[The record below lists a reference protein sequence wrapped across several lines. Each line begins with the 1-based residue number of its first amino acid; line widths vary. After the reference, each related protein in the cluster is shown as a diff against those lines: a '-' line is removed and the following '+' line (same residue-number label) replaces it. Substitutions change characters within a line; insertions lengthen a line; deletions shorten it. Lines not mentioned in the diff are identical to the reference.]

1 MDFNSINRSA
11 PMPELPSTSE
21 SGQTGQARQSQAAG
35 PSSTPRTADG
45 VLSGVPASPRASGT
59 SRSNVRAAL
68 TRPPSTTN
76 QKEID
81 DKFTAEINKKVLT
94 WFKGRGIENFKNP
107 EGLIQTARALAPE
120 HIKKVMLL
128 TGFSVGAHPVT
139 GLPMPETDGPPGTA
153 ALAHALQHAGKIVTI
168 VTDKPNEAPTRA
180 ALAVLS
186 EESAKYTRFVNF
198 DHKQADA
205 TPHAK
210 NLLDELKPDFVGAVE
225 LPGRNALSKDGYRS
239 NMRGI
244 SIDDVNGAVDEVL
257 IQAYNRD
264 IPTFG
269 VGDGGNEAGMGG
281 RPGIPKALNGNHMA
295 AAPTAKHQI
304 TSWNSN
310 LGAEALGAAV
320 LQLHGK
326 LDKLHTPEQ
335 QREMIEASMVAGAV
349 DGVTRG
355 AKVDE
360 EIDGKVSGV
369 DGFSPSTH
377 GRMLFQLRSIT
388 EAFLPPDGMLA
399 RTTPKSDAPFLI
411 SAFDSSNGGLIA
423 TKNLA
428 GYLQYRSPHNARFV
442 VVVDHANA
450 PYGRFSE
457 FNTGGPN
464 EVPKFTSA
472 DATPQE
478 LQRRGTAHPELITLV
493 GNGLRGSEEMSVD
506 LIAMACNTACTTF
519 PHALKQV
526 KDVSVLNLI
535 EVTADEVVKQGGARP
550 TVLATPATINS
561 MAYLK
566 AIDESAAKLEN
577 RDERMT
583 TTIGAPNWAPYIN
596 KFDEMYKNPETRA
609 VMMDDIKDI
618 VDRIP
623 VDATSV
629 WLCCTHYPAYKP
641 FIENV
646 LKERGMNIPVIDPM
660 SVQAQALEKA
670 MDSAA
675 PKADHPRYQRR
686 ATLKPIVVTSGTE
699 ADVRESAV
707 SFLGTKDFH
716 LMSGVDF
723 SRKFDMQLLTPLIDK
738 TESAVRATAR
748 SFESTRPQTPAW
760 RRDASTS
767 SESASRPLA

>member
-1 MDFNSINRSA
+1 MEFNSVNQSVHL
-11 PMPELPSTSE
+11 PDLPSTSE
-21 SGQTGQARQSQAAG
+21 TGQTGPARQSEG
-35 PSSTPRTADG
+35 THPSSTQQSSHGT
-45 VLSGVPASPRASGT
+45 LSGMPASPRASAA
-59 SRSNVRAAL
+59 SRSQVRATLSRSA
-68 TRPPSTTN
+68 SVTN
-76 QKEID
+76 QKAID
-81 DKFTAEINKKVLT
+81 DKFTAEMNKHVMT
-94 WFKGRGIENFKNP
+94 WYKGRGIKNFENP
-107 EGLIQTARALAPE
+107 AGLIETARALAPD
-120 HIKKVMLL
+120 HIKKVILL
-128 TGFSVGAHPVT
+128 TGFSVGAHPET

-153 ALAHALQHAGKIVTI
+153 ALAHALQQVGKTVII

-180 ALAVLS
+180 ALAVPS
-186 EESAKYTRFVNF
+186 EASAKFTRFVNF

-205 TPHAK
+205 EGPAK
-210 NLLDELKPDFVGAVE
+210 QLLDEHKPDFVGAIE
-225 LPGRNALSKDGYRS
+225 LPGRNELGYRS

-244 SIDDVNGAVDEVL
+244 AIDDVNGAVDEVL
-257 IQAYNRD
+257 IQAHKSG

-269 VGDGGNEAGMGG
+269 IGDGGNEAGMGG
-281 RPGIPKALNGNHMA
+281 RPNIPLAKNGKPMA
-295 AAPTAKHQI
+295 AVPTAKHQI

-335 QREMIEASMVAGAV
+335 QRAMIEASMAAGAV

-360 EIDGKVSGV
+360 AIDGQISGV

-377 GRMLFQLRSIT
+377 GKMLALLHAIT
-388 EAFLPPDGMLA
+388 KTELPVDGMLA
-399 RTTPKSDAPFLI
+399 RKAPAARDPFLI

-428 GYLQYRSPHNARFV
+428 GYLQYRSPHNARFA
-442 VVVDHANA
+442 VVVDHHNA

-464 EVPKFTSA
+464 EVPKFTTD

-478 LQRRGTAHPELITLV
+478 LERRGTAHPELITLV
-493 GNGLRGSEEMSVD
+493 GNGLRASEEMGVD
-506 LIAMACNTACTTF
+506 VIAMACNTACTTF
-519 PHALKQV
+519 PPALKQV
-526 KDVSVLNLI
+526 KNIEVLNLI
-535 EVTADEVVKQGGARP
+535 EVTADEIVKQGGARP

-566 AIDESAAKLEN
+566 AINESAAKLGN
-577 RDERMT
+577 NDERMT

-596 KFDEMYKNPETRA
+596 KFDEMYNKPETRA
-609 VMMDDIKDI
+609 VMMDDIKSI
-618 VDRIP
+618 VDQIP
-623 VDATSV
+623 SNATSV

-646 LKERGMNIPVIDPM
+646 LKARGIDIPVIDPM
-660 SVQAQALEKA
+660 SVQAHALEKA

-675 PKADHPRYQRR
+675 QNKEHPRFQRR
-686 ATLKPIVVTSGTE
+686 ATLQPIVVTSGTE

-723 SRKFDMQLLTPLIDK
+723 SKKFDMQLLKPLVDK
-738 TESAVRATAR
+738 PESGLRSAAAGGAATR
-748 SFESTRPQTPAW
+748 QQTPAW

-767 SESASRPLA
+767 TSSESASNRLS

>member
-1 MDFNSINRSA
+1 MDFNSIGNSA
-11 PMPELPSTSE
+11 HISDLPSTSD
-21 SGQTGQARQSQAAG
+21 SGQTGQARQPEAAG
-35 PSSTPRTADG
+35 PSSTQRTGHGA
-45 VLSGVPASPRASGT
+45 LSGMPGSPRSSAAT
-59 SRSNVRAAL
+59 RSPVRAAL
-68 TRPPSTTN
+68 ARPASAAS
-76 QKEID
+76 QHHVD
-81 DKFTAEINKKVLT
+81 AKFTAEINKKVLT

-107 EGLIQTARALAPE
+107 EGLIQTARALAPQ

-128 TGFSVGAHPVT
+128 TGFSVGAHPET

-153 ALAHALQHAGKIVTI
+153 ALAHALQQAGKIVTI

-186 EESAKYTRFVNF
+186 EDSAKYTRFVNF
-198 DHKQADA
+198 DHKQAEA
-205 TPHAK
+205 APHAQK
-210 NLLDELKPDFVGAVE
+210 LLDEHKPDFVGAIE
-225 LPGRNALSKDGYRS
+225 LPGRNELGYRS

-244 SIDDVNGAVDEVL
+244 SIDNVNGAVDEVL

-281 RPGIPKALNGNHMA
+281 RPNIPPALNCKPMA
-295 AAPTAKHQI
+295 AVPTAKHQI

-335 QREMIEASMVAGAV
+335 QRAMIEATMRAGAV

-355 AKVDE
+355 DKVDE
-360 EIDGKVSGV
+360 ELDGKVSGV

-377 GRMLFQLRSIT
+377 GKMLSLLRAIT
-388 EAFLPPDGMLA
+388 QTELPPDGMLA
-399 RTTPKSDAPFLI
+399 SKTPKASTPFLI

-428 GYLQYRSPHNARFV
+428 GYLQHRSPHNARFAI
-442 VVVDHANA
+442 VVDHANA
-450 PYGRFSE
+450 PYGRFSD
-457 FNTGGPN
+457 FNTGGPGH
-464 EVPKFTSA
+464 VPVLTSA

-478 LQRRGTAHPELITLV
+478 LERRGTAHSDLITLV
-493 GNGLRGSEEMSVD
+493 GNGLRASEEMGVD
-506 LIAMACNTACTTF
+506 MIAMACNTACTTF
-519 PHALKQV
+519 PPALKQV
-526 KDVSVLNLI
+526 KNIPVLNLI
-535 EVTADEVVKQGGARP
+535 EVTADEIVKEGGARP

-566 AIDESAAKLEN
+566 AINTSAEKLGNKE
-577 RDERMT
+577 ERMT

-596 KFDEMYKNPETRA
+596 KFDEMYNKPETRA
-609 VMMDDIKDI
+609 VMMDDIKEI
-618 VDRIP
+618 VAKIP
-623 VDATSV
+623 EDATSV

-641 FIENV
+641 FIENF
-646 LKERGMNIPVIDPM
+646 LKERGMNIPVVDPM
-660 SVQAQALEKA
+660 SVQARALEQA
-670 MDSAA
+670 MDKAA
-675 PKADHPRYQRR
+675 SESDHPRNQRL

-723 SRKFDMQLLTPLIDK
+723 SRKFDMQLLKPLVDK
-738 TESAVRATAR
+738 PESSVRSAA
-748 SFESTRPQTPAW
+748 SGSGASRPQAPAW

-767 SESASRPLA
+767 SESASSRLS